1 MLSRAARVPTAV
13 LAAVLINI
21 VLFSVIQY
29 MVGSQRLRLTDV
41 SDYKVA
47 NFIRMQPQTHDVRSR
62 RDPRAPEKPPIEQQ
76 ESLRRLVQSSATGPG
91 IRDLHIDIPA
101 MEIEVGVNIGDIHI
115 ARELTPLVKIP
126 PEYPQR
132 AMAKDIE
139 GYVVLRFVV
148 TETGTVESPE
158 VLHAEPEG
166 YFETAAKR
174 AVLRWKY
181 QPQFRDGKPIRVI
194 SITRIV
200 FAFQKDSQQ

>member
-21 VLFSVIQY
+21 LLFSAIQY
-29 MVGSQRLRLTDV
+29 MVGSPRLRLADV

-47 NFIRMQPQTHDVRSR
+47 NFIRMQPQTHDVKSR
-62 RDPRAPEKPPIEQQ
+62 RDPRAPEKPRVEQQ
-76 ESLRRLVQSSATGPG
+76 ETLRQLAQSSTPG
-91 IRDLHIDIPA
+91 ITDLRIDVPA

-115 ARELTPLVKIP
+115 ARELTPLVKVP

-148 TETGTVESPE
+148 TETGSVEAPE
-158 VLHAEPEG
+158 ILHAEPEG
-166 YFETAAKR
+166 YFESAARR

-194 SITRIV
+194 SITRV
-200 FAFQKDSQQ
+200 NFALQKGPGR

>member
-1 MLSRAARVPTAV
+1 MLSHATRIPTAV
-13 LAAVLINI
+13 LAALLINML
-21 VLFSVIQY
+21 LFSAIQY
-29 MVGSQRLRLTDV
+29 MVGSPRLRLADV

-47 NFIRMQPQTHDVRSR
+47 NFIRMQPRTDAVKSR
-62 RDPRAPEKPPIEQQ
+62 RDPRAPVKPQVEQQ
-76 ESLRRLVQSSATGPG
+76 ETMYQLVQSSSPG
-91 IRDLHIDIPA
+91 ITDLQIDVPA

-115 ARELTPLVKIP
+115 ARELPPLVKVP

-148 TETGTVESPE
+148 TETGSVEAPE
-158 VLHAEPEG
+158 ILHAEPEG
-166 YFETAAKR
+166 YFESAARR

-194 SITRIV
+194 SITRV
-200 FAFQKDSQQ
+200 NFALQKDPQQ

>member
-13 LAAVLINI
+13 LAALLINI
-21 VLFSVIQY
+21 LLFSVIQY

-47 NFIRMQPQTHDVRSR
+47 NFIRMQPQTYKVKSR
-62 RDPRAPEKPPIEQQ
+62 RDPLAPEKPPAQQQ
-76 ESLRRLVQSSATGPG
+76 ETMRQLVQSSTPG
-91 IRDLHIDIPA
+91 ITDLQIDVPE
-101 MEIEVGVNIGDIHI
+101 MEIEVGMNIGDIHI
-115 ARELTPLVKIP
+115 ARELTPLVKVP

-148 TETGTVESPE
+148 TETGTVEEPE
-158 VLHAEPEG
+158 ILHAEPEG
-166 YFETAAKR
+166 YFESAAKR

-194 SITRIV
+194 SITRV
-200 FAFQKDSQQ
+200 NFAFQKEPQ

>member
-1 MLSRAARVPTAV
+1 MLLRAARVPTAV
-13 LAAVLINI
+13 LAAMLINI
-21 VLFSVIQY
+21 LLFSVIQY

-47 NFIRMQPQTHDVRSR
+47 NFIRMQPQTHEVRSR
-62 RDPRAPEKPPIEQQ
+62 RDPRAPEKPPVEQQ
-76 ESLRRLVQSSATGPG
+76 QTLRQLVQSSASGPG
-91 IRDLHIDIPA
+91 ITDLRIDVPE
-101 MEIEVGVNIGDIHI
+101 MEIEIGVNIGDIHI
-115 ARELTPLVKIP
+115 ARELTPLVKVP

-139 GYVVLRFVV
+139 GYVVLRFIV
-148 TETGTVESPE
+148 TETGSVEAPE

-181 QPQFRDGKPIRVI
+181 QPQFREGKPIRAT
-194 SITRIV
+194 SITRIT
-200 FAFQKDSQQ
+200 FALEKDPQE

>member
-13 LAAVLINI
+13 LAAILINI
-21 VLFSVIQY
+21 LLFSAIQY

-47 NFIRMQPQTHDVRSR
+47 NFIRVQPQTYEVRSR
-62 RDPRAPEKPPIEQQ
+62 RDPLAPEKPPVEQQ
-76 ESLRRLVQSSATGPG
+76 ETLRQLVQSSASGPG
-91 IRDLHIDIPA
+91 ITDLHIDVPA

-132 AMAKDIE
+132 ALSKEIE

-148 TETGTVESPE
+148 TETGSVEAPE
-158 VLHAEPEG
+158 ILHAEPEG

-194 SITRIV
+194 SITRV
-200 FAFQKDSQQ
+200 NFGFQKDAQQ

>member
-21 VLFSVIQY
+21 LLFSVIQY
-29 MVGSQRLRLTDV
+29 MVGSQRLRFADV
-41 SDYKVA
+41 TDYKVA
-47 NFIRMQPQTHDVRSR
+47 NFIRVQPQKNEVRSR
-62 RDPRAPEKPPIEQQ
+62 RDPHAPEKPPVEQQ
-76 ESLRRLVQSSATGPG
+76 ETMRQLVQSSTPG
-91 IRDLHIDIPA
+91 ITDLRIDVPA
-101 MEIEVGVNIGDIHI
+101 MEIEVGMNIGDIHI

-132 AMAKDIE
+132 AISREIE

-148 TETGTVESPE
+148 TETGTVEDPE
-158 VLHAEPEG
+158 ILHAEPEG
-166 YFETAAKR
+166 VFETAAKR

-194 SITRIV
+194 SITRV
-200 FAFQKDSQQ
+200 NFAFQKDPGQ

>member
-13 LAAVLINI
+13 LAAALINI
-21 VLFSVIQY
+21 LLFSSIQY
-29 MVGSQRLRLTDV
+29 MVGSPRLRLTDF

-47 NFIRMQPQTHDVRSR
+47 NFIRVQPQTHEVRSR
-62 RDPRAPEKPPIEQQ
+62 RDPRAPEKPEVEQQ
-76 ESLRRLVQSSATGPG
+76 ETMRQLVQSSAPG
-91 IRDLHIDIPA
+91 ITDMRIDVPA

-115 ARELTPLVKIP
+115 ARELTPLVKVP

-148 TETGTVESPE
+148 TETGSVEAPE
-158 VLHAEPEG
+158 ILHAEPEG
-166 YFETAAKR
+166 YFESAARR

-194 SITRIV
+194 SITRIN
-200 FAFQKDSQQ
+200 FAMQKDPEQ

>member
-1 MLSRAARVPTAV
+1 MLLRAARVPTAV
-13 LAAVLINI
+13 LAAMLINI
-21 VLFSVIQY
+21 LLFSVIQY

-47 NFIRMQPQTHDVRSR
+47 NFIRMQPQTHEVRSR
-62 RDPRAPEKPPIEQQ
+62 RDP
-76 ESLRRLVQSSATGPG
+76 QSSASGPG
-91 IRDLHIDIPA
+91 ITDLRIDVPE
-101 MEIEVGVNIGDIHI
+101 MEIEIGVNIGDIHI
-115 ARELTPLVKIP
+115 ARELTPLVKVP

-139 GYVVLRFVV
+139 GYVVLRFIV
-148 TETGTVESPE
+148 TETGSVEAPE

-181 QPQFRDGKPIRVI
+181 QPQFREGKPIRAT
-194 SITRIV
+194 SITRIT
-200 FAFQKDSQQ
+200 FALEKDPQE